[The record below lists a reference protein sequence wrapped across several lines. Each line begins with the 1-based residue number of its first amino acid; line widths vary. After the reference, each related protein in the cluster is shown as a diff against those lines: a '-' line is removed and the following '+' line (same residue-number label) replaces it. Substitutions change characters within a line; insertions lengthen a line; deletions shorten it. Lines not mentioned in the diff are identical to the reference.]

1 MIYLELLDACQN
13 CSDLKPTKTGEYDVL
28 YGGEAQ
34 HHCTVTCENI
44 EKCRRLIAYLR
55 KEEKKNG

>member
-13 CSDLKPTKTGEYDVL
+13 CSNFQPTKTGEYDVL
-28 YGGEAQ
+28 YGGKPE

-44 EKCRRLIAYLR
+44 EKCKTLLAYLR